1 MVSVARLVTTAAVAG
16 GLLAGSVALGAG
28 VASAAPAPS
37 RVVPA
42 SCGQTV
48 SALQGDTVR
57 VKPKFGATQ
66 DYVVGGTGTTRIPS
80 TLERPDCEVD
90 VQVRAPAT
98 APAPMAAYPMAAYP
112 VAPAPMAAAPVA
124 AAPVPAAPVPV
135 ARAAAP
141 APAAPVPAS
150 GRTAT
155 SPATRGSGAPASSVA
170 DGLALPAALPPVP
183 SLPLGAP
190 MAPAPPAA
198 APAAPDAQVL
208 ATRNTAAL
216 TPADDSHGLG
226 VPILVALIA
235 GTGVAAFGVR
245 MLVMRRRSTP
255 AHAAPRHDDPF
266 APAAAVD
273 PAEETAVVDPAEAR
287 TVVGSRM

>member
-57 VKPKFGATQ
+57 VKPRIGATE

-80 TLERPDCEVD
+80 TLERPNCEVD

-112 VAPAPMAAAPVA
+112 VAPAPVAAAPA
-124 AAPVPAAPVPV
+124 AAPVPAAPVPA

-141 APAAPVPAS
+141 APVAPVPAS
-150 GRTAT
+150 GRAAT
-155 SPATRGSGAPASSVA
+155 SRATRDSGAPASSVA

-255 AHAAPRHDDPF
+255 AHAVPRHDDPF
-266 APAAAVD
+266 APVAVVD

-287 TVVGSRM
+287 TVVGSRA